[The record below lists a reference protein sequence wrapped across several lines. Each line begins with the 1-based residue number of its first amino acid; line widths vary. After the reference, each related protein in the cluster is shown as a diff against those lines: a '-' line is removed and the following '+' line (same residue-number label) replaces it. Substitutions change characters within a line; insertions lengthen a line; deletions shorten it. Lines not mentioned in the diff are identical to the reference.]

1 MYKATYR
8 IVRITD
14 HFVLIE
20 DLDEG
25 LSVTN
30 DANHV
35 VADLHRTISGD
46 ITHWRVYYRDTDGRF
61 DELRHENGCFI
72 GYAPCTDSQQ
82 DFLCDLL

>member
-46 ITHWRVYYRDTDGRF
+46 ITH
-61 DELRHENGCFI
+61 
-72 GYAPCTDSQQ
+72 
-82 DFLCDLL
+82 